1 MRTLVLPIAVT
12 FAFVSGACA
21 SSHLRSQEADS
32 IRFVEHDGD
41 AQIHVDEVGEDQL
54 RFRWLS
60 PLSGERDDCT
70 LAGIASAVSATDA
83 DPEMR
88 DGPEGETFAGREY
101 WHAPDTHCMLS
112 LVVELE
118 PTRWLQV
125 ERFDCVDGKGCL
137 PTATRVFR
145 RTESSD

>member
-1 MRTLVLPIAVT
+1 M
-12 FAFVSGACA
+12 
-21 SSHLRSQEADS
+21 H
-32 IRFVEHDGD
+32 FVEHDGD
-41 AQIHVDEVGEDQL
+41 AQIQVDEVGEDQL

-60 PLSGERDDCT
+60 PLAGERDDCT
-70 LAGIASAVSATDA
+70 LAGIAAAVSATDA

-88 DGPEGETFAGREY
+88 DGPEGEMFAAREY
-101 WHAPDTHCMLS
+101 FHAPDTHCMLS

-125 ERFDCVDGKGCL
+125 ERFDCVDGKGCV
-137 PTATRVFR
+137 PTVTRVFR